1 MLLQQQTQAPGGF
14 ISFLP
19 LVLILGIFYLIVFL
33 PARRRQKKL
42 QEMIDNLKAGD
53 KVVTSGGIYGTIV
66 GFKDDRIQLRIAENV
81 KIELSRNA
89 VTALQG
95 SEKEEVCGR
104 SPLCRRV
111 TT

>member
-1 MLLQQQTQAPGGF
+1 MNTVLFQQQTQAPGG
-14 ISFLP
+14 ISSFLP

-42 QEMIDNLKAGD
+42 QNMIESLKAGD

-89 VTALQG
+89 VTALQR
-95 SEKEEVCGR
+95 SEEHTSELQ
-104 SPLCRRV
+104 SHSE
-111 TT
+111 

>member
-1 MLLQQQTQAPGGF
+1 VFLQQQAQTPSGI

-19 LVLILGIFYLIVFL
+19 LVFILGIFYLIVFL

-53 KVVTSGGIYGTIV
+53 KVITSGGIYGTIM
-66 GFKDDRIQLRIAENV
+66 GIKDDRIQLRIAENV
-81 KIELSRNA
+81 KVDLSRNA

-95 SEKEEVCGR
+95 SEKE
-104 SPLCRRV
+104 
-111 TT
+111 

>member
-1 MLLQQQTQAPGGF
+1 VFLQQQAQAPSGI

-19 LVLILGIFYLIVFL
+19 LIFILGIFYLIVFL

-53 KVVTSGGIYGTIV
+53 KVVTTGGIYGTIA

-81 KIELSRNA
+81 KIEVSRNSVA
-89 VTALQG
+89 ALQG
-95 SEKEEVCGR
+95 ADKE
-104 SPLCRRV
+104 
-111 TT
+111 

>member
-1 MLLQQQTQAPGGF
+1 VFLQQQAPAPSG
-14 ISFLP
+14 IASFLP
-19 LVLILGIFYLIVFL
+19 LILILGIFYVIVFL

-53 KVVTSGGIYGTIV
+53 KVITSGGIYGTIV
-66 GFKDDRIQLRIAENV
+66 GFKDDRIQLRIADNV

-89 VTALQG
+89 VTALQN
-95 SEKEEVCGR
+95 SEGEK
-104 SPLCRRV
+104 

>member
-1 MLLQQQTQAPGGF
+1 MFLQQQAQAPNGI

-19 LVLILGIFYLIVFL
+19 LVFILGIFYVIVFL

-42 QEMIDNLKAGD
+42 QGMIDNLKPGD

-66 GFKDDRIQLRIAENV
+66 KLEADRIQLRIAENV

-95 SEKEEVCGR
+95 SEPE
-104 SPLCRRV
+104 
-111 TT
+111 

>member
-1 MLLQQQTQAPGGF
+1 MFLQQQAQQPGGI

-19 LVLILGIFYLIVFL
+19 LIFILGIFYLIVFL

-42 QEMIDNLKAGD
+42 QEMVSNLKAGD

-95 SEKEEVCGR
+95 SETE
-104 SPLCRRV
+104 
-111 TT
+111 

>member
-1 MLLQQQTQAPGGF
+1 MFLQQQAPAPSG
-14 ISFLP
+14 IASFLP
-19 LVLILGIFYLIVFL
+19 LILILGIFYVIVFL

-53 KVVTSGGIYGTIV
+53 KVITSGGIYGTIV
-66 GFKDDRIQLRIAENV
+66 GFKDDRIQLRIADNV

-89 VTALQG
+89 VTALQS
-95 SEKEEVCGR
+95 SEGEK
-104 SPLCRRV
+104 

>member
-1 MLLQQQTQAPGGF
+1 VFLQQQAPAPSG
-14 ISFLP
+14 IASFLP
-19 LVLILGIFYLIVFL
+19 LILILGIFYVIVFL

-53 KVVTSGGIYGTIV
+53 KVITSGGIYGTIV
-66 GFKDDRIQLRIAENV
+66 GFKDDRIQLRIADNV

-89 VTALQG
+89 VTALQS
-95 SEKEEVCGR
+95 SEGEK
-104 SPLCRRV
+104 

>member
-1 MLLQQQTQAPGGF
+1 MNTVLFQQQTQAPGGI

-19 LVLILGIFYLIVFL
+19 LILILGIFYLIVFL

-42 QEMIDNLKAGD
+42 QMMIENLKAGD

-66 GFKDDRIQLRIAENV
+66 GFKDDRIQLRVAENV
-81 KIELSRNA
+81 KIELSHSA

-95 SEKEEVCGR
+95 SEQE
-104 SPLCRRV
+104 
-111 TT
+111 

>member
-1 MLLQQQTQAPGGF
+1 MNTVLFQQQTQAPGGI

-19 LVLILGIFYLIVFL
+19 LLLILGIFYLIVFL

-42 QEMIDNLKAGD
+42 QMMIENLKAGD

-66 GFKDDRIQLRIAENV
+66 GFKDDRIQLRVAENV
-81 KIELSRNA
+81 KIELSRSA

-95 SEKEEVCGR
+95 SEQE
-104 SPLCRRV
+104 
-111 TT
+111 

>member
-1 MLLQQQTQAPGGF
+1 MFLQQTPEPVSL
-14 ISFLP
+14 INYLP
-19 LVLILGIFYLIVFL
+19 LVFILAIFYLIVFM

-42 QEMIDNLKAGD
+42 QDMIDNLKAGD

-81 KIELSRNA
+81 KIEISRNA

-95 SEKEEVCGR
+95 SEQE
-104 SPLCRRV
+104 
-111 TT
+111 

>member
-1 MLLQQQTQAPGGF
+1 VFLQQQAQAPSGI

-19 LVLILGIFYLIVFL
+19 LVFILGIFYLIVFL

-53 KVVTSGGIYGTIV
+53 KVVTTGGIYGTIA

-81 KIELSRNA
+81 KIEVSRNS
-89 VTALQG
+89 VGALQG
-95 SEKEEVCGR
+95 AEKE
-104 SPLCRRV
+104 
-111 TT
+111 